1 MTSHLNIMIRAVLC
15 AVLSVCTLAASA
27 DDVIRLWEGTGV
39 KARSVTLAPYRPAVN
54 TSHMAI
60 IVCPG
65 GSYCWHDY
73 KTEGVE
79 VASWLRDNGITA
91 FVLKYRVQGK
101 FQYGSYWRYLFG
113 GNQHPDMISDMQ
125 RAIQYVRENAA
136 RYGIDKVGVMG
147 FSAGGHLAMS
157 AAELASTDFLAFQ
170 GIIHSV
176 SLRPDFVAPIYP
188 VVTFMG
194 EETHRRSRRALLGE
208 KGKNNIALRDS
219 LSLERHVPSDC
230 PPVFIVN
237 CKDDPVVDYRN
248 SMLLDSALTA
258 RGIDHK
264 YIQYSSGKHGF
275 GASRTKGSAECRQ
288 WKAEFIQWLRN
299 HGLLK

>member
-54 TSHMAI
+54 TSRMAI

-157 AAELASTDFLAFQ
+157 AAELASTDFLASQ
-170 GIIHSV
+170 GISHSV